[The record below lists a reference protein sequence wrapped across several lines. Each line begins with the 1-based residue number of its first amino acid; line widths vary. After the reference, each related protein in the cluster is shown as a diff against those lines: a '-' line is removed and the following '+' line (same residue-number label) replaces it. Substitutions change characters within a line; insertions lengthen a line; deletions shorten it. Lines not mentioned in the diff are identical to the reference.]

1 MKHVE
6 IAEIRQRVIMYMGHV
21 PPDVLLVTAEL
32 TAKKSKFI
40 DMLIIKD

>member
-1 MKHVE
+1 MAITAMKNVE

-32 TAKKSKFI
+32 SAKKVSI
-40 DMLIIKD
+40 LIC